1 MTAGFLI
8 AGEWLTRGVFE
19 AKATD
24 ILKSDSSLQD
34 IQKFFGKDKF
44 LVATL
49 GETDVIGV
57 VGLQIESGIGTVRH
71 WHVKARYRERGL
83 GWDLLEMVIE
93 SNKGTKKRPLKQIQC
108 ETYNLQ
114 TRAEKTLRD
123 HEFQRSGDDVAEK
136 GFLGWFGIRTRTW
149 VKKL

>member
-57 VGLQIESGIGTVRH
+57 VGLQIEGGIGTVRH

-93 SNKGTKKRPLKQIQC
+93 TNKGTKKRSLKQIQC

>member
-8 AGEWLTRGVFE
+8 AGEWLTRSTFE

-49 GETDVIGV
+49 GETEVIGV
-57 VGLQIESGIGTVRH
+57 VGLQIENRIGTVRY

-83 GWDLLEMVIE
+83 GWDLLETVIE
-93 SNKGTKKRPLKQIQC
+93 SNKWD
-108 ETYNLQ
+108 
-114 TRAEKTLRD
+114 EKTSFETSSVRHL
-123 HEFQRSGDDVAEK
+123 
-136 GFLGWFGIRTRTW
+136 
-149 VKKL
+149 